1 MTRAR
6 TQTLMLAAAVVT
18 VIAVAGEQLR
28 ARLHGPDGQRGTS
41 SLEWAIIAAI
51 VVGLATLVGAK
62 VVAAVNS
69 HAAQIK

>member
-1 MTRAR
+1 
-6 TQTLMLAAAVVT
+6 MLAAAVVT

-28 ARLHGPDGQRGTS
+28 TRLRGSDGQRGTS

-62 VVAAVNS
+62 VIAAVNS

>member
-18 VIAVAGEQLR
+18 VIAAAGEQLR
-28 ARLHGPDGQRGTS
+28 ARLHSPDRQRGTS

-62 VVAAVNS
+62 VIAAVNS